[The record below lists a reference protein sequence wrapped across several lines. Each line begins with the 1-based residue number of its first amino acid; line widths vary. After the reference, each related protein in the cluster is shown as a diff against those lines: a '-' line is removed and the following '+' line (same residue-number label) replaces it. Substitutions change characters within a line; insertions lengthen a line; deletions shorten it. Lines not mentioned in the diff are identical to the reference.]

1 MDTNS
6 IDNFF
11 NDWYQR
17 YNELMGLPL
26 YLTYDK
32 FSAYYSITRTG
43 ADLCAYYIEKDIHRF
58 DEIHRVCRTVEGI
71 LNHLDSDSYKEL
83 DDKCKPFEYVSYFL
97 YDKIK
102 NITNGTNLQELYG
115 ALDYILFKTIMGK
128 NCDII
133 RFGNNNDEFDK
144 RKELYFRGEILQWI
158 KLKYETKFKYNHA
171 FCKNYINECSRFYNK
186 NIKDNYCE
194 KFEHYAKELESFT
207 NNFNETLRFLKG
219 KQVNIEKTEIDLPNK
234 SKCPSEGHGDRLT
247 SQETNLGNNG
257 QLKAEDSVSFHPLSV
272 QLDSP
277 NSNTNV
283 TAASVSGTLIGISL
297 LSLFFWKFTPLGSRI
312 QHKIWGIKNNHN
324 LENKTNE
331 NIIDTYDNEDI
342 YSYNNEYNIQY
353 HSA

>member
-11 NDWYQR
+11 HNWYQR
-17 YNELMGLPL
+17 YDELMGLPL
-26 YLTYDK
+26 YLTYSQ
-32 FSAYYSITRTG
+32 FSSYYSITRTQG
-43 ADLCAYYIEKDIHRF
+43 DFCEYYIQKGIPHF
-58 DEIHRVCRTVEGI
+58 GEIRRVCSTVEGI
-71 LNHLDSDSYKEL
+71 LNHLYSESYEEL
-83 DDKCKPFEYVSYFL
+83 DDECKPFEYVSYFL

-102 NITNGTNLQELYG
+102 NIATSTNLQLLYG
-115 ALDYILFKTIMGK
+115 ALDSLLIKNLMGK

-133 RFGNNNDEFDK
+133 KFGNNNDEFDK

-158 KLKYETKFKYNHA
+158 KLKYKAKFIFNHH
-171 FCKNYINECSRFYNK
+171 FCKDYLNECSRFYNE
-186 NIKDNYCE
+186 NIKDNYCKE
-194 KFEHYAKELESFT
+194 FEHYAKELGSFA
-207 NNFNETLRFLKG
+207 NNFNETLTFLKEE
-219 KQVNIEKTEIDLPNK
+219 QVNIDEKEIDLPIK
-234 SKCPSEGHGDRLT
+234 SKCPPEVHTAKLAP
-247 SQETNLGNNG
+247 QEPNLANDG
-257 QLKAEDSVSFHPLSV
+257 QSVEQDSASFQTWSV
-272 QLDSP
+272 TLDSP
-277 NSNTNV
+277 NSDTNV